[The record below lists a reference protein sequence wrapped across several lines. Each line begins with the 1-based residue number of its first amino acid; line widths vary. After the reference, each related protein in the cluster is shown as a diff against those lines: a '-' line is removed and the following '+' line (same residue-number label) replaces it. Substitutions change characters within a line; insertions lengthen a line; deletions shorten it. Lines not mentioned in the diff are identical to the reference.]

1 MADLPKLRLKPLR
14 DGYSFNL
21 GRQTVTT
28 QTESG
33 QPRQRKASV
42 GTVHTLSPTY
52 KCNRVQMQYLH
63 AFLRAYEAQ
72 PFLAYLLIDD
82 IDHKWYECRIVS
94 DNIPISTLGDQIFTV
109 QLSITATPISPDL
122 QADLL
127 AVTVYDASDGNP
139 SLFYKLLEQ
148 IVNVDMPEA
157 LGDLDG

>member
-14 DGYSFNL
+14 EGYSFNL

-52 KCNRVQMQYLH
+52 KCTRVQMQYLH

-94 DNIPISTLGDQIFTV
+94 DDIPVSALGDQIFTV
-109 QLSITATPISPDL
+109 QLSITATPISPSL
-122 QADLL
+122 QADLVNIS
-127 AVTVYDASDGNP
+127 AYDVSDGNP
-139 SLFYKLLEQ
+139 KLFFYLLEQ
-148 IVNVDMPEA
+148 LVNVDLPNA
-157 LGDLDG
+157 P

>member
-14 DGYSFNL
+14 EGYSFNL

-52 KCNRVQMQYLH
+52 KCTRVQMQYLH

-94 DNIPISTLGDQIFTV
+94 DNIPVSALGDQIFTV
-109 QLSITATPISPDL
+109 QLNITATPISPSL
-122 QADLL
+122 QADL
-127 AVTVYDASDGNP
+127 ATIKVYDGADANP
-139 SLFYKLLEQ
+139 ALFYKLLDQ
-148 IVNVDMPEA
+148 IVNIEMPEA
-157 LGDLDG
+157 LGDL

>member
-14 DGYSFNL
+14 EGYSFNL

-52 KCNRVQMQYLH
+52 KCTRVQMQYLH

-94 DNIPISTLGDQIFTV
+94 DTIPVSALGDQIFTV
-109 QLSITATPISPDL
+109 QLSMTATPISPSL
-122 QADLL
+122 QADL
-127 AVTVYDASDGNP
+127 ATIKVYDGADANP
-139 SLFYKLLEQ
+139 SLFYKLLDQ
-148 IVNVDMPEA
+148 IVNIEMPEA
-157 LGDLDG
+157 LGDV